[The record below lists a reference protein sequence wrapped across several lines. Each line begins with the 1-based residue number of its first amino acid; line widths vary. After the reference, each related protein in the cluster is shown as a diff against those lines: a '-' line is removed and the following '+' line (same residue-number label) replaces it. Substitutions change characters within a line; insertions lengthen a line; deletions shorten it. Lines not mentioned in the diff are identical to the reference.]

1 MRGARA
7 PRQVLRWLTEGA
19 RGKGTPATEGRGW
32 RAGSRDGAALAPS
45 RALPRLPVP
54 AARHAA
60 PPATCVSP
68 VGWRCRRPPPDVG
81 CRAATARDGDDPS
94 HDSALVSLTRL
105 GSKAALSKL
114 QA

>member
-7 PRQVLRWLTEGA
+7 PRPVLRWFTEGA
-19 RGKGTPATEGRGW
+19 CGKGTPATEGRGW

-68 VGWRCRRPPPDVG
+68 VG